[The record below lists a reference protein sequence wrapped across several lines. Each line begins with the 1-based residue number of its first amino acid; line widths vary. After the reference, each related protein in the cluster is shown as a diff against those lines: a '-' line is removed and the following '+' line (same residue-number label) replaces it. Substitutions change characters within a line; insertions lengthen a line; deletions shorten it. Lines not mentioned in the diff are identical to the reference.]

1 MVPSLNYIGTAK
13 LAQRWET
20 RHNGK
25 LAGRAVFMRPHPIQY
40 PLIDGHWISMVM
52 SSGIQGGF
60 GITVSASL
68 EKQ

>member
-40 PLIDGHWISMVM
+40 PLIDGALDFDGDEQWYPRR
-52 SSGIQGGF
+52 
-60 GITVSASL
+60 L
-68 EKQ
+68 WDNC